1 MIGVNPNPPV
11 MPKSDSWDAFT
22 FGRGVD
28 TPGDTSEIHVAS
40 HHAVRATLTELG
52 DEILQLISHTNSLVE
67 SVSQRWRGRVS
78 FFAMCAIVGYSGKTQ
93 ALAIGLDALQR
104 MEYRGYDSAGIAINS
119 DSGIRVEKKAGKLSN
134 LVERIEEVGRDTLT
148 GTTCLGHT
156 RWATHGRPNDVN
168 AHPHVSFDGKVAI
181 VHNGI
186 IENFATLR
194 DELESK
200 GIELA
205 SDTDSE
211 VTAHLMALEYNEG
224 EHAGDVTASA
234 LAVLRRLEG
243 AFTVLFTHVDR
254 PELIVAGRRNTP
266 LIVGVG
272 EDAMFV
278 GSDVAAFIAHTKN
291 AVELDQ
297 DNAVAITLDSY
308 EIMDFAG
315 NPTEGRPFTIDWDLD
330 AAQKDGFDSFMM
342 KEIHEQPAAVR
353 DTLGGHFADGR
364 VTLDEQRLSDGDL
377 RNIEKVYVVACGSAY
392 HSGLLAKYAIEHWVR
407 IPVEIEVASEFRYR
421 DPVLDQQTL
430 VVAVS
435 QSGETADTLEAVRHA
450 KTQGARVLAVCNT
463 NGSQIP
469 RESDAVL
476 YTHAGPEI
484 GVASTKA
491 FLAQVAA
498 NYVVGLALAQARG
511 TMYPD
516 EIAEVYRS
524 LEELPAK
531 IEKTLELR
539 EPISQLA
546 EELGPVST
554 MLFLGRHVGFP
565 VALEGAL
572 KLKELAYIHAEG
584 FAAGELKHGP
594 IALIEDD
601 LPVVVIVP
609 SPTGRPVLHSKIVSN
624 IQEIRARGAKTIVI
638 AEEGDEAVRPFS
650 NWLLEIPATAT
661 LMQPLLSTV
670 PLQFLAADI
679 ACQCGNADIDK
690 PRNLAKSVTVE

>member
-1 MIGVNPNPPV
+1 MCIV
-11 MPKSDSWDAFT
+11 
-22 FGRGVD
+22 RG
-28 TPGDTSEIHVAS
+28 
-40 HHAVRATLTELG
+40 
-52 DEILQLISHTNSLVE
+52 
-67 SVSQRWRGRVS
+67 
-78 FFAMCAIVGYSGKTQ
+78 MCAIVGYVGDSE
-93 ALAIGLDALQR
+93 ALQIGLDALER
-104 MEYRGYDSAGIAINS
+104 MEYRGYDSAGIAVVEQGS
-119 DSGIRVEKKAGKLSN
+119 LHLEKKEGKLQN
-134 LVERIEEVGRDTLT
+134 LIDRIDEVGRDSFH
-148 GTTCLGHT
+148 GSTCIGHT

-168 AHPHVSFDGKVAI
+168 AHPHRSFDGKAAI

-186 IENFATLR
+186 IENFSTLR
-194 DELESK
+194 AEIEAAGIELES
-200 GIELA
+200 E
-205 SDTDSE
+205 TDSE
-211 VTAHLMALEYNEG
+211 VAAHLLALAYNEG
-224 EHAGDVTASA
+224 ETAGDFQASA
-234 LAVLRRLEG
+234 LKVLSRLDG
-243 AFTVLFTHVDR
+243 AFTVLFVHDDHPGT
-254 PELIVAGRRNTP
+254 IVAGRRSTP

-272 EDAMFV
+272 EGEMFL
-278 GSDVAAFIAHTKN
+278 GSDVAAFIDRTKN
-291 AVELDQ
+291 AVELGQ
-297 DNAVAITLDSY
+297 DNAVVITADSY
-308 EIMDFAG
+308 DIYDFDG
-315 NPTEGRPFTIDWDLD
+315 NPVEGKPFTIDWDLD

-353 DTLGGHFADGR
+353 DTLAGHFDGR
-364 VTLDEQRLSDGDL
+364 RIVLDEQRLSDEDL
-377 RNIEKVYVVACGSAY
+377 RGVEKVFVVACGSAY

-407 IPVEIEVASEFRYR
+407 VPVEIEVASEFRYR
-421 DPVLDQQTL
+421 DPVLDQRTL

-450 KTQGARVLAVCNT
+450 KMQGARVLAVCNT

-498 NYVVGLALAQARG
+498 NYLVGLALAQARG
-511 TMYPD
+511 TKYAD
-516 EIAEVYRS
+516 EIAEIYYA
-524 LEELPAK
+524 LEALPEK
-531 IEKTLELR
+531 IEKTLGLR
-539 EPISQLA
+539 DQILQLA
-546 EELGPVST
+546 EELGPVKT

-601 LPVVVIVP
+601 LPVVVVVP
-609 SPTGRPVLHSKIVSN
+609 SPNGRPVLHSKIVSN

-638 AEEGDEAVRPFS
+638 AEEGDEAVRPYA
-650 NWLLEIPATAT
+650 NWLLEIPGTT
-661 LMQPLLSTV
+661 SLMQPLLSTV

-679 ACQCGNADIDK
+679 ARQCGNQDIDK